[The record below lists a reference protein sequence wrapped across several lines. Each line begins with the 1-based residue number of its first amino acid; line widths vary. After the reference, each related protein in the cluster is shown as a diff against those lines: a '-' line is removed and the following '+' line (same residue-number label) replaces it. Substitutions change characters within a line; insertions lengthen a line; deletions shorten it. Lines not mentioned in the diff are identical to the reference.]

1 MHKVTGQAGGI
12 VWTIGTYSDLN
23 DAMEAHEAAWIN
35 YQQACHI
42 IKHRPPIKVCLL
54 DDSGRVLHT
63 RVSSRPKRAETGPDM
78 VPVVA
83 MGIPALAKVTY
94 YAPAAAGYYP
104 VGNMRANEPAE
115 PAEVEVELY
124 DRKGYRAKWLEDNMT
139 EDQYL
144 EVEQQV
150 LGFLEGRK

>member
-1 MHKVTGQAGGI
+1 
-12 VWTIGTYSDLN
+12 
-23 DAMEAHEAAWIN
+23 
-35 YQQACHI
+35 
-42 IKHRPPIKVCLL
+42 
-54 DDSGRVLHT
+54 
-63 RVSSRPKRAETGPDM
+63 M

-83 MGIPALAKVTY
+83 MGIPALAKVTHY
-94 YAPAAAGYYP
+94 SPAVAGYYP

-124 DRKGYRAKWLEDNMT
+124 DRKGYRATWLEAKMS

-150 LGFLEGRK
+150 FRFLEESRDY